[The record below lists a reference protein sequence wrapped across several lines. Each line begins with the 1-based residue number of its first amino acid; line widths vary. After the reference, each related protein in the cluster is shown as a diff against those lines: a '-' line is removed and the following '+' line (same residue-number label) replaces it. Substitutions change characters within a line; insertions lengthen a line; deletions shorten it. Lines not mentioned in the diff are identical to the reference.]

1 MRPPKQPRRIQA
13 DPLRDRQI
21 SPPNTD
27 TVRERDGRVGYE
39 RQRDFNPQVEHDR
52 EPSVDRTVRKT
63 KTPASRGAS
72 LPRTSGKPAPKRSS
86 ATKPVKTVAPGR
98 KRSEM
103 DTAESNAEKRN
114 SGGAKQKRGLRRK
127 TGTIP
132 ELSIPENRK
141 KSSDPYVLTDKIEKK
156 KLAQR
161 KKLLLRIA
169 SLIAAIALVAGA
181 IWFLFFSPFFVV
193 KEDKIELTI
202 DDPAG
207 VVNEEQVREIART
220 ATGSPVLRLSAA
232 EIEGQLEENP
242 AVLDASVSSSFPN
255 GMTVDITA
263 REPVACVGDEESCV
277 GISKDAVQLE
287 ISDEVRASLP
297 RLTMD
302 LDGDHAKAQLTGLLD
317 AVATMPED
325 VRERVQT
332 ATISSSGLIEFQ
344 LDSGVIKWGPSEEN
358 EKKARIIAVLL
369 DQQAGT
375 YDVTLPDAP
384 VTY

>member
-1 MRPPKQPRRIQA
+1 MRPPKQPRRIQT
-13 DPLRDRQI
+13 DPARDRQI
-21 SPPNTD
+21 PPPDTD
-27 TVRERDGRVGYE
+27 TSRERDGRDSHE
-39 RQRDFNPQVEHDR
+39 RQRDSKPQIESER
-52 EPSVDRTVRKT
+52 EPAVDRAVRKT
-63 KTPASRGAS
+63 KTPASRGPS
-72 LPRTSGKPAPKRSS
+72 MPRTTGKPASERSS
-86 ATKPVKTVAPGR
+86 TTMPVKPSFPGR
-98 KRSEM
+98 KRSEK
-103 DTAESNAEKRN
+103 DAAEESAQERT

-127 TGTIP
+127 TGTVP
-132 ELSIPENRK
+132 ELPIPENRK

-156 KLAQR
+156 KQARR
-161 KKLLLRIA
+161 KQLLLRMA
-169 SLIAAIALVAGA
+169 AFIAAIGLVAGA
-181 IWFLFFSPFFVV
+181 IWLLFFSSFFVV

-220 ATGSPVLRLSAA
+220 ATGTPVLRLSAA

-263 REPVACVGDEESCV
+263 REPVACVGDEGTCV
-277 GISKDAVQLE
+277 GISEDAVQLE
-287 ISDEVRASLP
+287 ISDEVRATLP

-325 VRERVQT
+325 VRGRVQT

-369 DQQAGT
+369 DQPAGT

>member
-1 MRPPKQPRRIQA
+1 M
-13 DPLRDRQI
+13 
-21 SPPNTD
+21 
-27 TVRERDGRVGYE
+27 
-39 RQRDFNPQVEHDR
+39 
-52 EPSVDRTVRKT
+52 
-63 KTPASRGAS
+63 
-72 LPRTSGKPAPKRSS
+72 PRTAGKLASERVS
-86 ATKPVKTVAPGR
+86 ATKPVMTGFPGR
-98 KRSEM
+98 KRSEK
-103 DTAESNAEKRN
+103 DTAEESAQAWT

-127 TGTIP
+127 TGTVP
-132 ELSIPENRK
+132 ELPIPENRK

-156 KLAQR
+156 RQARR
-161 KKLLLRIA
+161 KQLLLRMA
-169 SLIAAIALVAGA
+169 GLLAAIGLVAGA
-181 IWFLFFSPFFVV
+181 IWLLFFSSFFVV

-220 ATGSPVLRLSAA
+220 ATGTPVLRLSAA

-263 REPVACVGDEESCV
+263 REPVACVGDEGSCV
-277 GISKDAVQLE
+277 GISEDAVQLE

-325 VRERVQT
+325 VRGRVQT

-369 DQQAGT
+369 DQPAGT